1 MGWDGR
7 TPYLMIFVDF
17 SGVAMQFPGVP
28 LETLKKRYSRM
39 KAKTKDWTEYAVCLA
54 FYGAD
59 NLGYDVAGTCGGV

>member
-1 MGWDGR
+1 
-7 TPYLMIFVDF
+7 
-17 SGVAMQFPGVP
+17 